1 MSAPDFWNNRER
13 AQKDVDEVSRLRSL
27 INPFRELERE
37 IADFEALQQL
47 ASEEKDESHRLQAER
62 EVASE
67 HDRLV
72 RRLEEFELR
81 QFLSGENDR
90 ANAFL
95 TIHSGAGG
103 TESCDWADM
112 LLRMYQRWIERGGFK
127 SRIVDVQTGEE
138 VGIKSVTLL
147 VSGEYAYGHLRT
159 ERGVHRLVRISP
171 FDANKRRHTSFA
183 SVDVVAEIADSAP
196 IEVNPADLEIDT
208 FRSGGKGGQNVNKV
222 ETAVRIVHKPTGIVV
237 ACQAERSQGRNREL
251 ALKMLKAK
259 LYQIEE
265 DKKRAE
271 MDRQYGEKGEIA
283 WGNQIRSYVFQ
294 PYQMVKDHRTGA
306 ETSNVQEV
314 MDGDID
320 MFIQAKL
327 RGQKAGKT
335 VGPKESAVKIHLS
348 PNPVYMKPTANLRSL
363 DKKSIVV
370 VDGSHRTPAHIGVSD
385 ADPRS
390 EHAGLC
396 YVNVWQ
402 ASLED
407 MNIEWTDAGSGPPP
421 TSRAHRWD
429 AYLTQDALPLIRPNT
444 EDPKY
449 GDLLLEVPNKP

>member
-1 MSAPDFWNNRER
+1 MSAGDFWNNRER
-13 AQKDVDEVSRLRSL
+13 AQGDVEEVSRLKSL

-37 IADFEALQQL
+37 IDDFEALHQL
-47 ASEEKDESHRLQAER
+47 AAEEKNETQRHQAER
-62 EVASE
+62 EVLAE
-67 HDRLV
+67 HSRLV
-72 RRLEEFELR
+72 HKLEEFELR

-90 ANAFL
+90 SNAFL

-112 LLRMYQRWIERGGFK
+112 LLRMYQRWIERSGFK
-127 SRIVDVQTGEE
+127 SQVVDIQTGEE

-147 VSGEYAYGHLRT
+147 VSGEYAYGHLQP

-183 SVDVVAEIADSAP
+183 SVDAVPEIADSTP
-196 IEVNPADLEIDT
+196 IEINPVDIEVDT

-222 ETAVRIVHKPTGIVV
+222 ETAVRILHKPSGIVV

-259 LYQIEE
+259 LFQVEE

-271 MDRQYGEKGEIA
+271 IERQYGEKGEIA
-283 WGNQIRSYVFQ
+283 WGSQIRSYVFQ

-306 ETSNVQEV
+306 ETSNVQSV

-327 RGQKAGKT
+327 RGEK
-335 VGPKESAVKIHLS
+335 
-348 PNPVYMKPTANLRSL
+348 
-363 DKKSIVV
+363 
-370 VDGSHRTPAHIGVSD
+370 
-385 ADPRS
+385 
-390 EHAGLC
+390 
-396 YVNVWQ
+396 
-402 ASLED
+402 
-407 MNIEWTDAGSGPPP
+407 
-421 TSRAHRWD
+421 
-429 AYLTQDALPLIRPNT
+429 NT
-444 EDPKY
+444 KGG
-449 GDLLLEVPNKP
+449 GDEV

>member
-1 MSAPDFWNNRER
+1 MCASCGGFFDLPALQKKLSALEVRMAAPDFWNNRER
-13 AQKDVDEVSRLRSL
+13 AQTDVEEVSRLRSL

-37 IADFEALQQL
+37 LGDFEALQQL
-47 ASEEKDESHRLQAER
+47 AVEEKDEAHRLQAER

-67 HDRLV
+67 HERLAHK
-72 RRLEEFELR
+72 LDEFELR

-112 LLRMYQRWIERGGFK
+112 LLRMYQRWIERSGFK
-127 SRIVDVQTGEE
+127 SETIDIQTGEE
-138 VGIKSVTLL
+138 VGIKSATLL
-147 VSGEYAYGHLRT
+147 VSGEYAYGYLNT

-183 SVDVVAEIADSAP
+183 SVDVVPEIADSTP
-196 IEVNPADLEIDT
+196 IEISPADIEVAT

-251 ALKMLKAK
+251 ALKILKAK
-259 LYQIEE
+259 LYEIEQ

-271 MDRQYGEKGEIA
+271 IDRQYGEKGDVA
-283 WGNQIRSYVFQ
+283 WGSQIRSYVFQ

-314 MDGDID
+314 MDGNID

-327 RGQKAGKT
+327 RGEQNTKG
-335 VGPKESAVKIHLS
+335 E
-348 PNPVYMKPTANLRSL
+348 
-363 DKKSIVV
+363 
-370 VDGSHRTPAHIGVSD
+370 
-385 ADPRS
+385 
-390 EHAGLC
+390 
-396 YVNVWQ
+396 
-402 ASLED
+402 
-407 MNIEWTDAGSGPPP
+407 TD
-421 TSRAHRWD
+421 
-429 AYLTQDALPLIRPNT
+429 
-444 EDPKY
+444 
-449 GDLLLEVPNKP
+449 V